1 MKVLKMNDSVNFVDD
16 NNVLVGY
23 DMKQECCEQA
33 GWFISD
39 KLESDMNMGSEN
51 DLLIGGDNDR
61 FDIAKKYGIE
71 ADTEGFN
78 FYKGYHKFIT
88 IESSNKWQLED
99 INMVVF
105 QLYSG
110 SKRLFLHLFNS
121 HNGYYSHGF
130 EVKHCN
136 EIIVKCDL

>member
-1 MKVLKMNDSVNFVDD
+1 MKVLKMNDSVNFVDN

-33 GWFISD
+33 GWFISN
-39 KLESDMNMGSEN
+39 KVEEN
-51 DLLIGGDNDR
+51 IAIGGNGVE
-61 FDIAKKYGIE
+61 DIAKKYGIE
-71 ADTEGFN
+71 VDTETFV
-78 FYKGYHKFIT
+78 FDKDYHVFFTVK
-88 IESSNKWQLED
+88 SSSVWTMED
-99 INMVVF
+99 MNVVVF
-105 QLYSG
+105 RIYDPHNGKNLY
-110 SKRLFLHLFNS
+110 LHLFNS